1 MHMYLACENLS
12 TMLLVTFNY
21 MHIITQ
27 TLQWLNPLNS
37 QPLLRIFFSS
47 TWKAEQERR
56 KQMREPYTLQMSTLS
71 RTVPRQG
78 QEPGTSAGA
87 PCGQRF
93 AHSVASQIRYQEAR
107 LEARSSL
114 DLSHI
119 LWYRMPA
126 SQSGSPTY
134 CAIAHLKFIKNVRG
148 GVVMFFPFPIYQSI
162 YLSQSCLF
170 GKQETELPSAG
181 LLPRCPS

>member
-1 MHMYLACENLS
+1 
-12 TMLLVTFNY
+12 
-21 MHIITQ
+21 
-27 TLQWLNPLNS
+27 
-37 QPLLRIFFSS
+37 
-47 TWKAEQERR
+47 
-56 KQMREPYTLQMSTLS
+56 MSTLS

-170 GKQETELPSAG
+170 GKQETEAAAFCWFIAQMSIIARTGPAQSWELRNQSSLSHAWQGSSGLSCG
-181 LLPRCPS
+181 LLRSRVLSHRKLESGARPRLAPGHTSVGCPSSV